1 MPPTLNEQQGL
12 RNSGILQN
20 GQQPPIAN
28 AGLPQTV
35 AENSIVTLDGKTSY
49 DPDGGNIIAY
59 QWTQI
64 PNNGAVPVTLLGSN
78 TATPIFRAP
87 VVQTD
92 TILMFSLRVVDSD
105 GGTIST
111 NPAIAYVLVRHGF
124 NTAIPNTAIPNTAIP
139 NTAIPNTAI
148 HNTAIP
154 NTAIPN
160 TAIPNTAIPNTAI
173 PNIHISP
180 FQ

>member
-1 MPPTLNEQQGL
+1 LAPQQSPS
-12 RNSGILQN
+12 NSGILQN

-35 AENSIVTLDGKTSY
+35 AENSVVTLDGRASY
-49 DPDGGNIIAY
+49 DPDGGSIIAY

-87 VVQTD
+87 VVPTD

-111 NPAIAYVLVRHGF
+111 NPTIAYVLVRHDL
-124 NTAIPNTAIPNTAIP
+124 
-139 NTAIPNTAI
+139 
-148 HNTAIP
+148 
-154 NTAIPN
+154 
-160 TAIPNTAIPNTAI
+160 NTAI

>member
-1 MPPTLNEQQGL
+1 LAPQQSPS
-12 RNSGILQN
+12 NSGILQN

-35 AENSIVTLDGKTSY
+35 AENSVVTLDGRASY
-49 DPDGGNIIAY
+49 DPDGGSIIAY

-87 VVQTD
+87 VVPTD

-111 NPAIAYVLVRHGF
+111 NPTIAYVLVRHGL
-124 NTAIPNTAIPNTAIP
+124 
-139 NTAIPNTAI
+139 
-148 HNTAIP
+148 
-154 NTAIPN
+154 
-160 TAIPNTAIPNTAI
+160 NTAI